1 MNLSALNP
9 PQVNHPNNKVAE
21 PFVSGNEA
29 VRFKS
34 EALTGADFASY
45 LHNQVQSLKH
55 AQRPTFAT
63 LDKALPPS
71 SAKNDAKVNIDK
83 PAKESGHDKSVASDT
98 HKAHQQR
105 QTSAHAARS
114 DRSNDRTDS
123 DEKLTDRQSRNQ
135 IQDSKDAQD
144 SQEQAQLV
152 ADEQAAHDVTT
163 AQTLLE
169 QTQEALTKSA
179 DQTTELTTDSEQ
191 ADALAAQNAT
201 LTTIAVSDKLQI
213 ITTANAAAS
222 EQSVADFALA
232 MGLDPNQVKT
242 LFGESAANAAAAKL
256 AGSNPS
262 TQQILGINSSPGLG
276 LTADAANA
284 VADGKAMAFSAQA
297 LVGSGLPVAM
307 DSPVSTADFQALQA
321 QPPATTTD
329 AQDLLGKMDNL
340 QIQLGSAQAQ
350 SAAGTASPASTLA
363 VLSMMDT
370 QLRAEDIES
379 LKNEFDALSTFDSLP
394 AVGKDM
400 QATPLSPLTNR
411 PAALAQAPSAPAFAN
426 NPDMAQTY
434 DKLSQK
440 MTTELAARMHEKLN
454 AGEWKMKFALKPA
467 SLGLVDVQLE
477 MRDGKLS
484 AHFQSDTHLTQDLLQ
499 NGSQRLKDALAELG
513 MNNASVF
520 VAQGQTQGQGTQGQ
534 SARSGKF
541 TQDNDNREKLS
552 EESGL
557 KIAGDNARRRDERSQ
572 FDSYA

>member
-9 PQVNHPNNKVAE
+9 PQVNPPNNKVAE
-21 PFVSGNEA
+21 TSVSGNEA
-29 VRFKS
+29 VRLKS
-34 EALTGADFASY
+34 EALSGADFASY

-55 AQRPTFAT
+55 AQRPAFAVA
-63 LDKALPPS
+63 DKALPPPT
-71 SAKNDAKVNIDK
+71 AKNDARLNKDK
-83 PAKESGHDKSVASDT
+83 PADEHGHDKSVDSDA
-98 HKAHQQR
+98 HKAQQQR
-105 QTSAHAARS
+105 QAAAKAAQA
-114 DRSNDRTDS
+114 DKSNDRTDGE
-123 DEKLTDRQSRNQ
+123 EKVTDRQVQERIPEAKEAQ
-135 IQDSKDAQD
+135 I
-144 SQEQAQLV
+144 SQRQAQLAAQEQTAQAV
-152 ADEQAAHDVTT
+152 SDQMQAALVGG
-163 AQTLLE
+163 
-169 QTQEALTKSA
+169 A
-179 DQTTELTTDSEQ
+179 DLSNELGTDSDQ
-191 ADALAAQNAT
+191 ANGLAAQNAT

-276 LTADAANA
+276 LTADAATA
-284 VADGKAMAFSAQA
+284 VADGKSMAFSAQA
-297 LVGSGLPVAM
+297 LVGSGLTVAM
-307 DSPVSTADFQALQA
+307 DGPVSTADFQTLQA
-321 QPPATTTD
+321 QAPAITAD
-329 AQDLLGKMDNL
+329 AQDMLGKMENL

-350 SAAGTASPASTLA
+350 ITAGTASPASTLA

-370 QLRAEDIES
+370 QLRAEDIEA
-379 LKNEFDALSTFDSLP
+379 LKNEFDAVSTFDSLP
-394 AVGKDM
+394 AVGKDVN
-400 QATPLSPLTNR
+400 ATPLSPLTNR
-411 PAALAQAPSAPAFAN
+411 PTALAQAPTAPAFAN
-426 NPDMAQTY
+426 TPDMAQTY

-440 MTTELAARMHEKLN
+440 LTTELAARMHEKLN

-499 NGSQRLKDALAELG
+499 NGSQRLKDALADLG

-520 VAQGQTQGQGTQGQ
+520 VAQGQAQGQGAQGQ

-541 TQDNDNREKLS
+541 TQGNDNREKLS

-557 KIAGDNARRRDERSQ
+557 KIAGDKASRRDERSQ